1 MRVIG
6 NMFDNEKIED
16 KSDVFAELFELSKT
30 YSDILI
36 TVSGIKHYF
45 GSEPFVIGEKVHLVK
60 EPGNSFDPLAIQ
72 VICEGVGKCGYVANS
87 ETTVKQ
93 GTHRAELI
101 YRGIDEM
108 TSAEVLWA
116 EESFAICKVE
126 NLSSFDLVFNSGVE
140 LCSEGD
146 AEDALKLFLSLE
158 ENRPDELLLQRI
170 ADCFFRLDKNEEALQ
185 YIEKALK
192 LNQNNQ
198 RSLFM
203 RQIIRNQV

>member
-1 MRVIG
+1 
-6 NMFDNEKIED
+6 MFSNENFEEKT
-16 KSDVFAELFELSKT
+16 DVLKELLELSKT

-60 EPGNSFDPLAIQ
+60 EPGNSFDIFAIQ
-72 VICEGVGKCGYVANS
+72 VICEGIGKCGYVANS

-101 YRGIDEM
+101 YKGIGEM
-108 TSAEVLWA
+108 STAEVLWA
-116 EESFAICKVE
+116 DESFAICKVD

-140 LCSEGD
+140 FCSDGD
-146 AEDALKLFLSLE
+146 VEDALKLFFSLE
-158 ENRPDELLLQRI
+158 ENITDELLLQRI
-170 ADCFFRLDKNEEALQ
+170 ADCFFRLDKNEDALR
-185 YIEKALK
+185 YIEKALE
-192 LNQNNQ
+192 LNGNSP

-203 RQIIRNQV
+203 QKIISNEI

>member
-1 MRVIG
+1 
-6 NMFDNEKIED
+6 MFDNEKFEG
-16 KSDVFAELFELSKT
+16 KSDVFAELLELSKNYT
-30 YSDILI
+30 DILI

-60 EPGNSFDPLAIQ
+60 EPGNSFDTFAIQ

-108 TSAEVLWA
+108 STAEVLWA
-116 EESFAICKVE
+116 EESFAICQVE

-140 LCSEGD
+140 LCSEGNV
-146 AEDALKLFLSLE
+146 EDALKLFFSLE
-158 ENRPDELLLQRI
+158 ENRMDELLLQRI

-192 LNQNNQ
+192 LNGNNP

-203 RQIIRNQV
+203 QKIISNEI